1 MLHAKSLPQRLW
13 AEALNCA
20 KYIQNRSPH
29 RYFKDKTPYEAW
41 SGLKLEVTHFHIF
54 GSRAW
59 APIPSEKRK
68 ALDPQSILKKQNIL
82 QQST

>member
-13 AEALNCA
+13 AEELNFGN
-20 KYIQNRSPH
+20 YIQNRSPH

-41 SGLKLEVTHFHIF
+41 SGLKPEVTHFYIF

-59 APIPSEKRK
+59 AKIPSQKRK
-68 ALDPQSILKKQNIL
+68 TLDP
-82 QQST
+82 